1 MKQTQ
6 SKGFTLIELL
16 VVIAIGAILMA
27 VIIGS
32 LSDSRTRARDS
43 KKISELKN
51 VELALALYF
60 DKNKAYPNEGSWNA
74 DLITEKLLASDFNKD
89 APTQFFYDLQDD
101 GRYCLGISL
110 EMVPSVT
117 QPCVVSGANYTVEP
131 RLGF

>member
-1 MKQTQ
+1 MNYFKS

-16 VVIAIGAILMA
+16 VVIAIGLILMS

-32 LSDSRTRARDS
+32 LSDSRARARDS

-60 DKNKAYPNEGSWNA
+60 DKNKAYPNEGSWNT
-74 DLITEKLLASDFNKD
+74 DLVTEKLLASDFNKD
-89 APTQFFYDLQDD
+89 AQTQFFYNLQGD

-110 EMVPSVT
+110 ELAPAT
-117 QPCVVSGANYTVEP
+117 RPCDVVGANYTAQP